1 MNWFIRTYLL
11 DFLEN
16 RYKWFQRKVKSVAG
30 EVPVK
35 IAHQNKWIKFMM
47 VFELFAKLVG
57 IEESFYIG
65 FSSGED
71 NEHYFVMQRHEFH
84 KEDALP
90 NLESVYWEIDDE
102 GWGEYG
108 GIKEVTLNRER
119 LIVRFDPSRPN
130 AHQDCDEAKIAFS
143 VNDSEFQKLQNTLQ
157 KIMLGYEDRLNLI
170 N

>member
-1 MNWFIRTYLL
+1 
-11 DFLEN
+11 
-16 RYKWFQRKVKSVAG
+16 
-30 EVPVK
+30 
-35 IAHQNKWIKFMM
+35 MM
-47 VFELFAKLVG
+47 VFELFAQLVG
-57 IEESFYIG
+57 IQESFYMG

-90 NLESVYWEIDDE
+90 NLESVYWEIDDQS
-102 GWGEYG
+102 WGEYG

-119 LIVRFDPSRPN
+119 LIVHFDPSRPN
-130 AHQDCDEAKIAFS
+130 PNTDCDEARIAFS

>member
-1 MNWFIRTYLL
+1 
-11 DFLEN
+11 
-16 RYKWFQRKVKSVAG
+16 
-30 EVPVK
+30 
-35 IAHQNKWIKFMM
+35 M
-47 VFELFAKLVG
+47 VFELCAKLVG
-57 IEESFYIG
+57 IEEELLYIG

-84 KEDALP
+84 KVDALP
-90 NLESVYWEIDDE
+90 NLKSVYWEIDDQS
-102 GWGEYG
+102 WGEYG

-119 LIVRFDPSRPN
+119 LIVRFDRSRPN
-130 AHQDCDEAKIAFS
+130 PHTNCEEARIAFS

>member
-1 MNWFIRTYLL
+1 
-11 DFLEN
+11 
-16 RYKWFQRKVKSVAG
+16 
-30 EVPVK
+30 
-35 IAHQNKWIKFMM
+35 MM
-47 VFELFAKLVG
+47 VFELFAQLVG
-57 IEESFYIG
+57 IQESFYIG

-84 KEDALP
+84 QEDALP
-90 NLESVYWEIDDE
+90 NLKSVYWEIDDQS
-102 GWGEYG
+102 WGEYG

-119 LIVRFDPSRPN
+119 LIVHFDRSRPN
-130 AHQDCDEAKIAFS
+130 PHTNCDEARIAFS

>member
-1 MNWFIRTYLL
+1 
-11 DFLEN
+11 
-16 RYKWFQRKVKSVAG
+16 
-30 EVPVK
+30 
-35 IAHQNKWIKFMM
+35 MM
-47 VFELFAKLVG
+47 VFELFAQLVG
-57 IEESFYIG
+57 IQESFYIG

-90 NLESVYWEIDDE
+90 NVGSVYWEIDDQS
-102 GWGEYG
+102 WGEYG

-130 AHQDCDEAKIAFS
+130 PHTNCEEARIAFS

>member
-1 MNWFIRTYLL
+1 MI
-11 DFLEN
+11 
-16 RYKWFQRKVKSVAG
+16 
-30 EVPVK
+30 
-35 IAHQNKWIKFMM
+35 
-47 VFELFAKLVG
+47 VFELLAKLVG
-57 IEESFYIG
+57 IEESFDYIG

-90 NLESVYWEIDDE
+90 NLGSVYSEIDDQC
-102 GWGEYG
+102 WGEYG

-119 LIVRFDPSRPN
+119 LIVHFDPSRPN
-130 AHQDCDEAKIAFS
+130 PHINYDEVRIAFS